1 MTVDVN
7 EVIRAAKGRIAASG
21 AAVAA
26 VAEAI
31 DESFVRA
38 ASLIIDCPGKVFIG
52 GSGTSGAVAHRMA
65 HVLSV
70 TGTPSIYF
78 SPMDSLHG
86 GAGVVD
92 ARDVVLLISKGGASH
107 EVLDC
112 ADVMRAR
119 GSTVI
124 ALTRSHDTD
133 LARRADISLAL
144 DVPQDTELGG
154 VVATGI
160 TLAQA
165 AWGDALAEVL
175 MRARGYTLRQFHAT
189 HPAGAVGLL
198 DELPADLPPL
208 TLPSHDR
215 TRSEASH
222 G

>member
-1 MTVDVN
+1 MTVNVN
-7 EVIRAAKGRIAASG
+7 EVIRAAKGRITASG

-26 VAEAI
+26 VADVI

-38 ASLIIDCPGKVFIG
+38 ASLILDSPGKVFIG

-65 HVLSV
+65 HILSV

-92 ARDVVLLISKGGASH
+92 ARDVVLLISKGGASQ
-107 EVLDC
+107 EVLEC
-112 ADVMRAR
+112 VDVMRAR
-119 GSTVI
+119 GASVI
-124 ALTRSHDTD
+124 GLSRSHDTE
-133 LARRADISLAL
+133 LARRADVSLAL
-144 DVPQDTELGG
+144 DVPQETELGG

-175 MRARGYTLRQFHAT
+175 MRARGYTLRQFHET
-189 HPAGAVGLL
+189 HPAGAVGMLQ
-198 DELPADLPPL
+198 ELPDDLPPL
-208 TLPSHDR
+208 ELPTYSH
-215 TRSEASH
+215 SEAH
-222 G
+222 HA